1 MKNKIV
7 ALISICFAAGIAFT
21 SCKSRIAPVT
31 APLAISPTANDT
43 NNSITIKSAWGALGT
58 IERLDPALDALLPK
72 RAVIEKLAEGF
83 DWSEGPV
90 WMPGGY
96 LLFSDVPMN
105 TIFKW
110 HPSSG
115 ISVFLR
121 PSGYTGTTPRGGE
134 PGSNGLTHDKQGR
147 LIACQ
152 HGDRRVARW
161 ENGKFVSVA
170 DRFDGKRFNS
180 PNDVVVKSNGDIY
193 FTDPPY
199 GLPQNIDDPTKEI
212 PFQGVYRVSASDG
225 KVTLLTGEVT
235 RPNGLAFSPDEKILY
250 VASSDP
256 KKAIWMAYPVT
267 AEGTLGAGHILLD
280 VTDSVPGKKGLPDG
294 MKVDQSG
301 NLWATGPGG
310 VLIISPQGKHLG
322 TLATGEATANC
333 AWGDDGST
341 LYITAD
347 MYLCRVRTKTKGA
360 GF

>member
-1 MKNKIV
+1 MNTKFI
-7 ALISICFAAGIAFT
+7 ALASLTAAGFLT
-21 SCKSRIAPVT
+21 SCKCPFAHSSPG
-31 APLAISPTANDT
+31 LAVAPTANDT
-43 NNSITIKSAWGALGT
+43 NAAITVRPASGKLGK
-58 IERLDPALDALLPK
+58 IERLDPALDALLDK
-72 RAVIEKLAEGF
+72 GAVIEKLAEGF

-90 WMPGGY
+90 WMPGDY

-105 TIFKW
+105 AIFKW
-110 HPSSG
+110 EPKGGVVVH
-115 ISVFLR
+115 IS

-134 PGSNGLTHDKQGR
+134 PGSNGLTRDKQGR

-161 ENGKFVSVA
+161 EGDKFVTVA
-170 DRFDGKRFNS
+170 DKFEGKRFNS

-199 GLPQNIDDPTKEI
+199 GLPRNIDDPTKEI
-212 PFQGVYRVSASDG
+212 AFQGVYRVSASDK
-225 KVTLLTGEVT
+225 KVTLLTDEVT
-235 RPNGLAFSPDEKILY
+235 RPNGLAFSPDEKTLY

-256 KKAIWMAYPVT
+256 KKAIWMTYPVKDD
-267 AEGTLGAGHILLD
+267 GTLGPGRVFFDA
-280 VTDSVPGKKGLPDG
+280 TAMQSGKKGLPDG
-294 MKVDQSG
+294 MKVDQAG

-310 VLIISPQGKHLG
+310 VFIISPAGKHLG

-347 MYLCRVRTKTKGA
+347 MYLCRIKTKTKGA
-360 GF
+360 GW